1 LNAHKSE
8 LQGCVTQNVCELGM
22 HEYLLSQQYGSD
34 MRVELERE
42 VNYNA
47 KVTNFAHSVNRLVVN
62 TVTNVTHVDI
72 TQYNAG
78 TISHR
83 YR

>member
-1 LNAHKSE
+1 
-8 LQGCVTQNVCELGM
+8 
-22 HEYLLSQQYGSD
+22 

-47 KVTNFAHSVNRLVVN
+47 KVTNFAHSVNRFVIN
-62 TVTNVTHVDI
+62 TVMNVTHVDI

-78 TISHR
+78 TISH
-83 YR
+83 